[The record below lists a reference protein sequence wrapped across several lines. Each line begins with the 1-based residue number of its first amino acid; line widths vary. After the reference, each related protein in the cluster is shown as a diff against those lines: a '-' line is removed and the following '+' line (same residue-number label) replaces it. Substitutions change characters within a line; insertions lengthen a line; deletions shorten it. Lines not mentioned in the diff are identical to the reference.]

1 MLGGKN
7 DASKPLIIFIMT
19 SPYCL
24 NAFLLGHLRRIS
36 REFTVLVCVNQEASE
51 YPIQPSA
58 DFEIRNIPIRREIAL
73 WHDLLALLKLVE
85 VFRSQPA
92 AAVVSFTPKGGLL
105 GMIAARVANIP
116 VRVHYF
122 TGQVWATAR
131 GGKRL
136 LLKSLDKVLAFCA
149 TALLADSPSQKDFL
163 VAQKIAAVGK
173 LHVLGGGSVCG
184 VDLKKLAFDAEA
196 RREIRS
202 ALAIPDD
209 AKCLLYIGRMNRDKG
224 VEDLLKGFHLLRERH
239 PSAHLLLV
247 GPDEGQLLKDVTEA
261 NIHAVGYTSTVEKYM
276 SASDILCL
284 PSYREGFGNVLIEA
298 AAVGLPAVASRIY
311 GITDAVVEGATGL
324 LHEPGDIQGIS
335 RCLSEL
341 LSNSQKC
348 QELGRNGRQRV
359 LELFS
364 SEKIE
369 TLFFEFLKDSI
380 ANPATSDC
388 QFDRR
393 KNHG

>member
-1 MLGGKN
+1 MIHKQA
-7 DASKPLIIFIMT
+7 DPKPLVIFIMT

-24 NAFLLGHLRRIS
+24 NAFLLGHLRRLS
-36 REFTVLVCVNQEASE
+36 REFRVIVCVNQDASE
-51 YPIQPSA
+51 YLIQPSA
-58 DFEIRNIPIRREIAL
+58 DFEIRNVAIRREIAP
-73 WHDLLALLKLVE
+73 WHDLLALFKLVGTL
-85 VFRSQPA
+85 RSQPA
-92 AAVVSFTPKGGLL
+92 AAVISFTPKGGLL
-105 GMIAARVANIP
+105 GMAAARAANIP

-173 LHVLGGGSVCG
+173 LHVLGSGSVCG
-184 VDLKKLAFDAEA
+184 VDLKKFAFDADA

-202 ALAIPDD
+202 ALGVPGD

-224 VEDLLKGFHLLRERH
+224 VEDLLRAFHLLRERH

-261 NIHAVGYTSTVEKYM
+261 NVHAVGYTSAVEKYM

-298 AAVGLPAVASRIY
+298 AAVGLASVASRIY
-311 GITDAVVEGATGL
+311 GITDAVVEGETGL
-324 LHEPGDIQGIS
+324 LHEPGDVEGIKG
-335 RCLSEL
+335 CLSDL
-341 LSNSQKC
+341 LSNPQKC
-348 QELGRNGRQRV
+348 QELGRNGRDRV
-359 LELFS
+359 RERFS
-364 SEKIE
+364 AEKIE
-369 TLFFEFLKDSI
+369 TLFFEFLKDSV
-380 ANPATSDC
+380 A
-388 QFDRR
+388 
-393 KNHG
+393 